1 MDRALDFTVD
11 PAEFAGLADWVGGLQ
26 QGGYRSRLL
35 IDYQSCDLSLS
46 PGM

>member
-26 QGGYRSRLL
+26 QGGYRSRLMV
-35 IDYQSCDLSLS
+35 YQCRDLSLC